1 MACKGTCYRIKV
13 SAGFGKKYTNGLK
26 RCTECEIFTMWEGKF
41 CPCCHQQLRVHPL
54 KSAEKRRNR
63 KILKE
68 IPA

>member
-1 MACKGTCYRIKV
+1 MPCNGVCDKYKV
-13 SAGFGKKYTNGLK
+13 SAGSGARYTEGKK